1 MYVKSAGSHVH
12 AKRIVALPPAAIAA
26 LRKPPGGQYAG

>member
-12 AKRIVALPPAAIAA
+12 AKRIVALPPAAIASSA
-26 LRKPPGGQYAG
+26 KAPGGQYAG